1 MKSVFNQMAFGIY
14 GTNGIC
20 DTKDKMPIV
29 SQMPLVPSAKQFLR
43 K

>member
-14 GTNGIC
+14 GTNDING
-20 DTKDKMPIV
+20 TNK
-29 SQMPLVPSAKQFLR
+29 MPLVPQMQLMPSAKQFLR

>member
-14 GTNGIC
+14 GTYG
-20 DTKDKMPIV
+20 TGKMP
-29 SQMPLVPSAKQFLR
+29 QMPIVPSAKQNLR

>member
-14 GTNGIC
+14 DTN
-20 DTKDKMPIV
+20 DTDDTNKMPFV
-29 SQMPLVPSAKQFLR
+29 PQMSFVPSAKQFLT